1 MRQSGL
7 INLNLVSLVLQ
18 QLGADTP
25 ARAVPLL
32 AGSGLQL
39 DDLEQPRRLITL
51 AQEQRVIA
59 NALPLAPPELGLLL
73 GWRLRVSGY
82 GLLGYALL
90 SAPTLG
96 TALQAALAHQSL
108 LGAYFTLRLQRHGDQ
123 AWLRADDHASDPAL
137 ERCNA
142 ECCLASLLAICCDLC
157 GAPLPLMQVAF
168 RHPIP
173 AHRERYADCFGK
185 APLAFAAPFNGLAF
199 AAAWLERPLPLA
211 DAVTHRDALQQCERL
226 APEQDR
232 QRALLA
238 RIRTLLSAELAA
250 PPSFEALAR
259 RLGMAPRSLRRH
271 LQAAGSGYQQL
282 LDELRFE
289 RARDLLAQERL
300 PIYRIAEVMGFSET
314 ASFRHAFRRWSGQSP
329 RGYRL

>member
-25 ARAVPLL
+25 ARAAALL

-39 DDLEQPRRLITL
+39 DDLEQPQRLITL

-59 NALPLAPPELGLLL
+59 NALPVAPPELGLLL

-96 TALQAALAHQSL
+96 AALQAALAHQGL
-108 LGAYFTLRLQRHGDQ
+108 LGAYFTLRLERHGEWV
-123 AWLRADDHASDPAL
+123 WLRADDHPFAPEL

-142 ECCLASLLAICCDLC
+142 ECCLASLRAICCDLV
-157 GAPLPLMQVAF
+157 GAPLPLTQVAF
-168 RHPIP
+168 RHPAP
-173 AHRERYADCFGK
+173 AYRERYGDCFGR
-185 APLAFAAPFNGLAF
+185 APLAFEAPFNGLAF
-199 AAAWLERPLPLA
+199 PATWLGHGLPLA

-282 LDELRFE
+282 LDELRFA

-329 RGYRL
+329 RDYRL

>member
-18 QLGADTP
+18 QLAADTP
-25 ARAVPLL
+25 ARAAPLL

-39 DDLEQPRRLITL
+39 DDLEQPHRLITL

-59 NALPLAPPELGLLL
+59 NALPVAPPELGLLL

-96 TALQAALAHQSL
+96 AALQAALAHQGL
-108 LGAYFTLRLQRHGDQ
+108 LGAYFTLRLERHGDL
-123 AWLRADDHASDPAL
+123 AWLRADDHPFAPEL

-142 ECCLASLLAICCDLC
+142 ECCLASLRAICCDLL
-157 GAPLPLMQVAF
+157 GTPLPLVQVAF
-168 RHPIP
+168 RHPEP
-173 AHRERYADCFGK
+173 TYRERYDDCFG
-185 APLAFAAPFNGLAF
+185 ATPLAFGAAFNGLAF
-199 AAAWLERPLPLA
+199 PIAWLERGLPLA
-211 DAVTHRDALQQCERL
+211 DPVTHRDALEQCGRL

-238 RIRTLLSAELAA
+238 RIRTLLGADLAA
-250 PPSFEALAR
+250 PPSFEALAGH
-259 RLGMAPRSLRRH
+259 LGMAPRSLRRH
-271 LQAAGSGYQQL
+271 LQAGGSGYQQL